1 MPEIPENIKK
11 ELPKDFDEVWE
22 VVKIGDIQKN
32 DYISYFPKPRKY
44 QSRDS
49 ETKAQLVKG
58 GYVTFTPDEE
68 KKEIR
73 GTKENVI
80 GLRNFKSKWSIS
92 ESDVYFFCKSKKD
105 SKEIL
110 KKGIEKAN
118 ETKTEVR
125 KRKANILKDEIKE
138 AEKISVNKDAVKA
151 AVAEAEYPS
160 EPEDEAPAKKKR
172 GRPKKTA

>member
-22 VVKIGDIQKN
+22 VVEIGDIQKN

-49 ETKAQLVKG
+49 ETKPQLVKG

-80 GLRNFKSKWSIS
+80 GLRSFKSKWSIS

-110 KKGIEKAN
+110 KKGIAKAN

-125 KRKANILKDEIKE
+125 KRKAEILKDEIKE
-138 AEKISVNKDAVKA
+138 AEKMSVNKEAIEAAVKDA
-151 AVAEAEYPS
+151 AETDSPI
-160 EPEDEAPAKKKR
+160 KKKR
-172 GRPKKTA
+172 GRPKKKV